1 MQKLQKYKTEIQQTQ
16 RNLRE
21 RILRAEKDKEILSE
35 ELNLL
40 WRQRKAMR
48 QSNYESNVKNTGMT
62 SMEEMST
69 PPRSRPSLVEAAF
82 SNRLHQAEKK
92 SRSPLTSSPAGQRLS
107 VAAFPVSPVVSNNQE
122 NESPDCLFNRHGLG
136 ILYPETPKTYRTVS
150 YLERERNCFS
160 VKSRSSPSEASPK
173 ESPMC
178 SNIASDLEL
187 DQLLD
192 DVKDH
197 SKMSPG
203 IPYGDDDDDANDS
216 DDYDRD
222 VIQLRKR
229 SRLSWSDE
237 NLNRH
242 SENASNCWVAE
253 GSLKRSPRSTSEL
266 QLSQAATPTKTGRR
280 RINNVTFNFSS
291 SASNVPSKQRSTLK
305 GILKKANLP
314 TQYNTD
320 GIANGHSKTSVSKTP
335 YSQGPQ
341 HRSSED
347 LFLEISQ
354 QDFFDPPSI
363 HGSNAAKHL
372 LESGMGKRWSSY
384 DSLHS
389 KNSQSALQRD
399 FSELDSDAIIK
410 RPSVNPD
417 DINFSF
423 TDHMNSS
430 SKKQQQSQQNTTY
443 STEFS
448 NMRNYGAFRHFMLDN
463 SMENSPE
470 ARPLFGDPNDSRWSF
485 TPYNFYLETLS
496 KQLNEQNRFTEQANP
511 DYSFSSS
518 DAIKST
524 TKDIAATDINSDPQI
539 EDSAIPMNFP
549 LAKDDDK
556 STPAKSGPLPN
567 SAEAAGNQKF
577 SSVLSPDQ
585 VQFSPT
591 TEADR
596 KAIVRNLCSVFENSD
611 ISLDGSEP
619 GSAKKSRSWYD
630 LDK

>member
-1 MQKLQKYKTEIQQTQ
+1 
-16 RNLRE
+16 
-21 RILRAEKDKEILSE
+21 
-35 ELNLL
+35 
-40 WRQRKAMR
+40 
-48 QSNYESNVKNTGMT
+48 
-62 SMEEMST
+62 MEEMST

-160 VKSRSSPSEASPK
+160 IKSRSSPSEASPK

-178 SNIASDLEL
+178 SNITSDLEL

-197 SKMSPG
+197 SQMSPG
-203 IPYGDDDDDANDS
+203 IPYEDDDNANDS
-216 DDYDRD
+216 DDYDND

-242 SENASNCWVAE
+242 SENASNYWVAE
-253 GSLKRSPRSTSEL
+253 SSLKRSPRSTSEL
-266 QLSQAATPTKTGRR
+266 QLSQAATTTKTGRR
-280 RINNVTFNFSS
+280 RMNNVTFNFSS
-291 SASNVPSKQRSTLK
+291 SASNAPSKQRSTLK
-305 GILKKANLP
+305 GILKKANLT

-320 GIANGHSKTSVSKTP
+320 GISNGHLKTSVSKTP

-363 HGSNAAKHL
+363 RGSNAAKHL
-372 LESGMGKRWSSY
+372 LESRMGKRWSSY

-423 TDHMNSS
+423 TDQMNSS
-430 SKKQQQSQQNTTY
+430 SKTQQQSQQNKTY

-448 NMRNYGAFRHFMLDN
+448 NIRNHAAFRHFMLDN

-496 KQLNEQNRFTEQANP
+496 KQLNEQNRSPEHANP
-511 DYSFSSS
+511 DNSFSSA

-524 TKDIAATDINSDPQI
+524 TKDITVTDINNDPQI

-630 LDK
+630 LDKTPPAQLTDEQRNYANTLIEKYTRLPTDRSQNLAT